1 MIYRLADFTVD
12 IQNRY
17 KNMERIGVDYAVD
30 PCPVDLTV
38 AIPFEEV
45 EEEVARC
52 GCSVR
57 GFSESSCILRVIA
70 EWLPLQNGFLLH
82 SACFDVDGVGV
93 AFAAHSGTG
102 KTTHMM
108 LWQQLLGD
116 RMTVVNGDKPIV
128 RFFDEPL
135 SVGATIGRPQDKQP
149 ADGRAMPA
157 PTGDNVTGDYPYA
170 YGTPWNGKEHLGC
183 NMRTPLKHLC
193 FIERAEQNSCEP
205 MTDTSEAIVRIFNQ
219 VYMPKNPASTAKT
232 VELIDR
238 LMDSV
243 QLWKIKCN
251 MDPSAAEVAYNTIFG
266 K

>member
-128 RFFDEPL
+128 RFFDEPDGS
-135 SVGATIGRPQDKQP
+135 SVGDDAHIVPQDP
-149 ADGRAMPA
+149 S
-157 PTGDNVTGDYPYA
+157 VFA

>member
-1 MIYRLADFTVD
+1 MNFNIADITVSF
-12 IQNRY
+12 QNRY
-17 KNMERIGVDYAVD
+17 KYTVRHSTEYATECDNAEIQIVTTEELVEREKEQFPGPNGY
-30 PCPVDLTV
+30 
-38 AIPFEEV
+38 V
-45 EEEVARC
+45 EFILVLREI
-52 GCSVR
+52 
-57 GFSESSCILRVIA
+57 SER
-70 EWLPLQNGFLLH
+70 LPYYNAFLFH
-82 SACFDVDGVGV
+82 SACFDVDGIGV

-102 KTTHMM
+102 KTTHMT
-108 LWQQLLGD
+108 LWKQLLGD

-135 SVGATIGRPQDKQP
+135 SVGAIIDRPQDKQP

-157 PTGDNVTGDYPYA
+157 PTGDNLTGDYPYA
-170 YGTPWNGKEHLGC
+170 YGTPWNGKEHYGC
-183 NMRTPLKHLC
+183 NMRTPLRHIC

-219 VYMPKNPASTAKT
+219 VYMPKDPAAAAKT

-238 LMDSV
+238 LMNSV

-251 MDPSAAEVAYNTIFG
+251 MDPSAAEIAYNTIFG